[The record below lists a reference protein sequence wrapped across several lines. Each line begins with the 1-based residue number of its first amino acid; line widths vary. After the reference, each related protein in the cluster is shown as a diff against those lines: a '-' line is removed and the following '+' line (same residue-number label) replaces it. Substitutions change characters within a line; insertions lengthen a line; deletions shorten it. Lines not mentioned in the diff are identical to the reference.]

1 MLVIIN
7 SGNVST
13 ITSFAGASLMSMDS
27 QQNIYFSGSYFNF
40 IATSIPSIF
49 SFNTNNGK
57 NGYDFFQIN
66 FF

>member
-1 MLVIIN
+1 MLVIN
-7 SGNVST
+7 SGNVTT
-13 ITSFAGASLMSMDS
+13 ITSFAGVSLMSMDS

-40 IATSIPSIF
+40 ITTSIPSIF

-57 NGYDFFQIN
+57 NEYDFFQIK